1 MIRASELYGRVLV
14 DLDTAEKVGTVDEII
29 VDPYAPC
36 VAGYVVCTGRGLF
49 GSGPRT
55 LVATESVHA
64 IGPDALTIRRT
75 APIGDAAS
83 HLDNLPRLAELTGRK
98 MVSYGGRLLGTI
110 EDALIDERDGR
121 IIGYPLDAD
130 GLTSGF
136 DRLFTLHLKSDRLEY
151 VRADADLRVGAKLVV
166 VPDDAIASVEQERMP
181 APPYE
186 SVAASAMADGATPR
200 TEPKRRH
207 AASRRSAMAVRT
219 TPPAEFVT
227 AEDPAPSPVADGFSP
242 HDDVDDT
249 TPIAVPAG
257 RRRQASS
264 AG

>member
-14 DLDTAEKVGTVDEII
+14 DLDTAEKIGSIDEII

-36 VAGYVVCTGRGLF
+36 VAGYVVATGRGLF

-75 APIGDAAS
+75 ANVGDVGS
-83 HLDNLPRLAELTGRK
+83 HLDTLPRLSELTGRK

-121 IIGYPLDAD
+121 IIGYPLDAN
-130 GLTSGF
+130 GLTSGL
-136 DRLFTLHLKSDRLEY
+136 DRFFTLGLSSSQLEY

-166 VPDDAIASVEQERMP
+166 VPDEAVVTVDEERLPALPDGSIQASEAPAAPAEAKRRQSSSRRAAAAVRSAPSVELLSADE
-181 APPYE
+181 
-186 SVAASAMADGATPR
+186 ASA
-200 TEPKRRH
+200 
-207 AASRRSAMAVRT
+207 
-219 TPPAEFVT
+219 TPPSDDLAPH
-227 AEDPAPSPVADGFSP
+227 EDLA
-242 HDDVDDT
+242 DT
-249 TPIAVPAG
+249 TPIAVPTG

-264 AG
+264 VG